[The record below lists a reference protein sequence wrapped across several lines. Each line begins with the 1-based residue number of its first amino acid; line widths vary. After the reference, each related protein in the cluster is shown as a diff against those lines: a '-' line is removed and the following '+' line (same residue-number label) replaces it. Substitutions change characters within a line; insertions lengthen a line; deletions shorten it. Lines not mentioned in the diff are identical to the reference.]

1 MLVRSQPS
9 AFGSTLWPGF
19 PKRCGMTAVQPISAT
34 FRAKSATLG
43 LIPGI
48 SAMTITAGPLPFR
61 NTILV
66 SPS

>member
-1 MLVRSQPS
+1 
-9 AFGSTLWPGF
+9 
-19 PKRCGMTAVQPISAT
+19 MTAVQPISAT
-34 FRAKSATLG
+34 LRAKSATLG